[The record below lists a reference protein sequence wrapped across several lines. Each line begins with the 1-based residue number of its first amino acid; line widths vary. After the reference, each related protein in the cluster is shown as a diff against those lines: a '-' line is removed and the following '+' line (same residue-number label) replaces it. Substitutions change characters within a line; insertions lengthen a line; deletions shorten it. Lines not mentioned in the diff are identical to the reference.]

1 MQNAIFLDRDGT
13 IIDNQ
18 GDLGDPDRVVLLD
31 GAAQSMARLVEAGWL
46 LVVCTNQAGVARGVF
61 TEDDITAVH
70 QRIDELIEIEV
81 GEKLIQRYYYCCW
94 HPEGVLPQWKGTH
107 QWRKP
112 DPGMLLAAASDFDL
126 DVPASWMIGDTVLD
140 VKAGIAAGC
149 QTIWLTGQNQVTDEV
164 VPTVYAPRLVEAAEF
179 VLANSKVG

>member
-1 MQNAIFLDRDGT
+1 MQQAIFLDRDGT

-31 GAAQSMARLVEAGWL
+31 GAAHAMSRLVEAGWL

-70 QRIDELIEIEV
+70 QRIDDLIQQEV
-81 GEKLIQRYYYCCW
+81 GQKLIQRYYYCCW
-94 HPEGVLPQWKGTH
+94 HPEGVVPEWTGAH
-107 QWRKP
+107 EWRKP
-112 DPGMLLAAASDFDL
+112 DSGMLIAAASEYDI
-126 DVPASWMIGDTVLD
+126 DVPSSWMIGDTVLD
-140 VKAGIAAGC
+140 IKAGIAAGC

-164 VPTVYAPRLVEAAEF
+164 KPTVFAPSLVEAAEF
-179 VLANSKVG
+179 VLAHSKVC

>member
-1 MQNAIFLDRDGT
+1 M
-13 IIDNQ
+13 
-18 GDLGDPDRVVLLD
+18 
-31 GAAQSMARLVEAGWL
+31 
-46 LVVCTNQAGVARGVF
+46 
-61 TEDDITAVH
+61 
-70 QRIDELIEIEV
+70 
-81 GEKLIQRYYYCCW
+81 
-94 HPEGVLPQWKGTH
+94 
-107 QWRKP
+107 
-112 DPGMLLAAASDFDL
+112 AAASDFDL